1 MLAVINRTLRW
12 GDYPNGPIVVTY
24 TTIIKLFSIRIRE
37 KLALKKGS
45 ERCNMRARSGIA
57 SFKYACLER
66 QSHEIERP
74 SRGRGMVYKGS
85 RRLCYQ

>member
-1 MLAVINRTLRW
+1 MLAVNRTLRW
-12 GDYPNGPIVVTY
+12 EDYPDGPIVVTY
-24 TTIIKLFSIRIRE
+24 ITIIKLFSIRIRE
-37 KLALKKGS
+37 KLALKRGS

-57 SFKYACLER
+57 SFKYASLGR

-85 RRLCYQ
+85 RRLRYQ